1 MGGAH
6 AEGSGG
12 LESGP
17 GQLPSLLLQ
26 SPSLSPGTEGSQS
39 SQMILTCPKEPP
51 CRVGSL
57 IFSVRCE

>member
-26 SPSLSPGTEGSQS
+26 SPSLSPGTEGQPEFPDDTHLPQGASV
-39 SQMILTCPKEPP
+39 P
-51 CRVGSL
+51 CR
-57 IFSVRCE
+57 